1 MAKSDP
7 PRYAYRM
14 AVSDLEIFQTAKLW
28 ADRHGASAITEAR
41 KMVADLQ
48 QADDR
53 DGADVWL
60 RIILAI
66 ETLRVDQPAY
76 LS

>member
-1 MAKSDP
+1 MP
-7 PRYAYRM
+7 
-14 AVSDLEIFQTAKLW
+14 VSDLEIFQTAKLW
-28 ADRHGASAITEAR
+28 ADRHGPAAIAEAR

-48 QADDR
+48 QTNDR

-66 ETLRVDQPAY
+66 ETLRRDQPAH
-76 LS
+76 LG